1 MDVATHLQSVAG
13 SLYKIKLSG
22 EENLRMLERTGNT
35 RGLYVKLAD
44 RMHNMRT
51 IDGQC
56 RMTKQQQV
64 AEETLAFFVP
74 LAKGLGLHEAA
85 QELEERSR
93 GVLMKGTH

>member
-1 MDVATHLQSVAG
+1 MDVVTHLQSVEG

-51 IDGQC
+51 IDGHSSLA
-56 RMTKQQQV
+56 KQKQIAQ
-64 AEETLAFFVP
+64 ETLTFLVP

-93 GVLMKGTH
+93 EVLMKGTH